1 MFHIREKMSSADGD
15 SGGGNGGGGSGSGSG
30 NGGGGGGGFLSGIT
44 SGFSSPSQ
52 AGLSS
57 SSGIGGGFGLKDFM
71 ESNSYVAKF
80 AFILMVFISFSVLLK
95 LTIIGLSYL
104 MLPSMSPMVLD
115 GTANTEDMAMNIT
128 QDPAS
133 PNSVFIARSMNEDGG
148 LEYTWSAWFL
158 VNQAPQNIDKY
169 SRIFSKGGEGTKHSS
184 TGVYFPNNAPGL
196 YLKRTTD
203 TKATNPDRTDTGENI
218 TLMAVVDVN
227 GKKSGSGESKADMNE
242 QLVAT
247 DIPMKKWVNA
257 IIRVTNNVIDLYV
270 NGRLAQRRKTAGI
283 PLQNYGKV
291 NIGEDKSANRFS
303 GYISTIQYF
312 NYSVG
317 ANKIMS
323 IVDEGPNL
331 KMVTNGGGDITAAKS
346 VGTYLSNIWYMR

>member
-1 MFHIREKMSSADGD
+1 MSSSDGGGD
-15 SGGGNGGGGSGSGSG
+15 S
-30 NGGGGGGGFLSGIT
+30 GGGGGGGSGGGLLSGIT
-44 SGFSSPSQ
+44 SGFSSPGQ

-57 SSGIGGGFGLKDFM
+57 SSGIGGSFGVKEFM

-80 AFILMVFISFSVLLK
+80 AFILMVFIAFSVLLK
-95 LTIIGLSYL
+95 ITIVVLSYF
-104 MLPSMSPMVLD
+104 MLPSMSPFVLN
-115 GTANTEDMAMNIT
+115 GTANTEDMAMSIS
-128 QDPAS
+128 QDPS
-133 PNSVFIARSMNEDGG
+133 NPDSIFIARSMNEDGG
-148 LEYTWSAWFL
+148 LEYTWSTWFL
-158 VNQAPQNIDKY
+158 VNQAPQTIDKY
-169 SRIFSKGGEGTKHSS
+169 SRIFSKGGEGTKESS
-184 TGVYFPNNAPGL
+184 SGLYFPNNAPGL
-196 YLKRTTD
+196 YIKRTTRTGD
-203 TKATNPDRTDTGENI
+203 TNPDRTDTGENI
-218 TLMAVVDVN
+218 TLMAVIDVN
-227 GKKSGSGESKADMNE
+227 GKKSGSAQSKSDLNE
-242 QLVAT
+242 QLIAT

-312 NYSVG
+312 NYSIG

-331 KMVTNGGGDITAAKS
+331 KMVTNGGGDTTATKS